1 MRAAE
6 DYVGVLLLT
15 VTSTLVTYSNLYT
28 YKIMGGCFFFFY
40 LSDVFVE
47 AYVDVATY

>member
-28 YKIMGGCFFFFY
+28 CKIMGGCF
-40 LSDVFVE
+40 LSFRCICRSLHRCS
-47 AYVDVATY
+47 YIL

>member
-1 MRAAE
+1 MKVAE

-28 YKIMGGCFFFFY
+28 YKIMGGFFFFY

>member
-1 MRAAE
+1 MYVFLHCMRVAE

-28 YKIMGGCFFFFY
+28 YKIMGGCFFFIFQMY
-40 LSDVFVE
+40 S
-47 AYVDVATY
+47 